1 MTAIRIIDDH
11 LELAN
16 IGSNTHSQIDTELT
30 ALRGISG
37 AADSPMIIS
46 GGLLSEGT
54 NAGTFKVAALTAMLR
69 STDSSTGDLAAVSL
83 AEQDNQTITAADTTY
98 RVILNYNGG
107 SPTISIGVDNP
118 YDSDKRNI
126 PIGRIMKDAVDTIHH
141 LNSGYRLQG
150 GVEKLH
156 ERARAVRNIE
166 LESGSTIS
174 YSGVNNFI
182 MTEGLVYAGIN
193 KFAISSYD
201 SAAVT
206 FTPIYLDGGGGWT
219 EGAASNTIDT
229 AHYDDG
235 DGVLGDI
242 GNNRYGNFWIYKH
255 VDDHVYALYG
265 RDSYTLAEAEAAG
278 EPSHPDH
285 LDYFGLL
292 VGKIVAPKLGGS
304 FTLIQM
310 VTDSHLTAVAASD
323 HNNLGGL
330 QGGTLAEY
338 YHLTSI
344 ELTKLGG
351 IENAATADQ
360 TKADIDSLGL
370 SHDSLVDVSTDDHHA
385 QLHSI
390 ASHNDTTATGAELET
405 LTDNSIADTL
415 HRHSELV
422 ASDGSPDPALSIDS
436 IRRVGIGT
444 ESPGRILELSDAVP
458 GFRLT
463 DEDVSGLYHEFL
475 GTSNTGIEFRI
486 DEGNVAADSYFRIDI
501 DGTERI
507 RIDDNGK
514 VGIGTSTPQTLL
526 HLSGSSIGI
535 RVSTDAGS
543 PFVEWYDEDDD
554 DYFKMFMNRGS
565 DFLSIKS
572 NDVDDM
578 MIIKKNGHIG
588 VGTSSPATSSLLDLT
603 STTGALLLTRMT
615 TTQKNALTAVNGM
628 LLYDSTLNKIQGR
641 QAGSW
646 QNLI

>member
-193 KFAISSYD
+193 KFALSSYD

-422 ASDGSPDPALSIDS
+422 ASDGSPDPALSVNANGD
-436 IRRVGIGT
+436 VGIGT
-444 ESPGRILELSDAVP
+444 TSPSW
-458 GFRLT
+458 
-463 DEDVSGLYHEFL
+463 GLASPE
-475 GTSNTGIEFRI
+475 
-486 DEGNVAADSYFRIDI
+486 
-501 DGTERI
+501 
-507 RIDDNGK
+507 K
-514 VGIGTSTPQTLL
+514 LL
-526 HLSGSSIGI
+526 HLVYDGDGFPVLVLERINGSAKTTKKYSQYIGSGGQLVIYDHTRGANVIAVDTNGNIG
-535 RVSTDAGS
+535 
-543 PFVEWYDEDDD
+543 Y
-554 DYFKMFMNRGS
+554 
-565 DFLSIKS
+565 
-572 NDVDDM
+572 
-578 MIIKKNGHIG
+578 
-588 VGTSSPATSSLLDLT
+588 GTTVPATSALLDLT
-603 STTGALLLTRMT
+603 STTGALLITRMT
-615 TTQKNALTAVNGM
+615 TTQKNALTAINGM
-628 LLYDSTLNKIQGR
+628 LLYDSTLNKFQGYEN
-641 QAGSW
+641 GSW
-646 QNLI
+646 TSLI